1 MKSAHY
7 LFLCLPVLIM
17 TLFLA
22 TGCGPAVIGGAAY
35 GGYKTATDERSIG
48 TMVDDSVIASTV
60 KTRMIGDSVV
70 QARHIDVD
78 VVGGVVYLVGAV
90 RSDVQREKAAEIAA
104 GVNGVRRVENQL
116 LIGSTS
122 AGQVFDDILVTSRI
136 RTELVKDSSIRS
148 TNIDVDTIGTTVTL
162 TGKVGSQ
169 VEKDRTLAIANRF
182 KGFRDIVDNLTV
194 VQ

>member
-1 MKSAHY
+1 
-7 LFLCLPVLIM
+7 M

>member
-1 MKSAHY
+1 MKTATGI
-7 LFLCLPVLIM
+7 FLGLPALLL

-78 VVGGVVYLVGAV
+78 VVEGVVYLVGAV
-90 RSDVQREKAAEIAA
+90 RSEVQKEKAAEIAA

-116 LIGSTS
+116 LVGSTS
-122 AGQVFDDILVTSRI
+122 AGQVLDDTLVTSRI
-136 RTELVKDSSIRS
+136 RTELVKDGAIRS

-169 VEKDRTLAIANRF
+169 NEKDRVIAIANRF
-182 KGFRDIVDNLTV
+182 KGYRDVIDNLTV
-194 VQ
+194 GQ

>member
-1 MKSAHY
+1 MKTTTSIILGLPI
-7 LFLCLPVLIM
+7 LFL

-22 TGCGPAVIGGAAY
+22 TGCGPAVLGGAAY

-60 KTRMIGDSVV
+60 KTKMIGDELV

-90 RSDVQREKAAEIAA
+90 RSDVQRQKAADIAA
-104 GVNGVRRVENQL
+104 AVDGVRRVENQL
-116 LIGSTS
+116 LVGSTS
-122 AGQVFDDILVTSRI
+122 AGQVLDDTLVTSRI
-136 RTELVKDSSIRS
+136 RTELIKDGAIRS

-162 TGKVGSQ
+162 TGRVGSQ
-169 VEKDRTLAIANRF
+169 NEKDRALTIANRF
-182 KGFRDIVDNLTV
+182 KGYRDLVDNLTV
-194 VQ
+194 AQ